1 MSVEFSY
8 IEAIYEKLGGM
19 DILLDA
25 NPLEYGPG
33 RINQKIAQ
41 VRAFLSS
48 TENIFLEV
56 SHNLAK
62 FKRDLLRS
70 ETELD
75 ILKIN
80 LMATDPHVR
89 SGRSQAEREALAS
102 TVLISELENI
112 NDLKLSVHDLDD
124 VMRVIK
130 AKRADLKD
138 LQGRLRDQLKLC
150 QEMIN
155 LGQRWGSKID
165 IHCQGDTVIEADS
178 SLREDSFI
186 DDLLN
191 KNTDDNFSNLVQ
203 SDDDL
208 EVESQKVKDFLNKEL
223 EEKTEPVDVDLDSL
237 FDDWGV

>member
-102 TVLISELENI
+102 TALISERMSFRI
-112 NDLKLSVHDLDD
+112 
-124 VMRVIK
+124 
-130 AKRADLKD
+130 
-138 LQGRLRDQLKLC
+138 
-150 QEMIN
+150 
-155 LGQRWGSKID
+155 
-165 IHCQGDTVIEADS
+165 
-178 SLREDSFI
+178 SLA
-186 DDLLN
+186 
-191 KNTDDNFSNLVQ
+191 
-203 SDDDL
+203 
-208 EVESQKVKDFLNKEL
+208 
-223 EEKTEPVDVDLDSL
+223 
-237 FDDWGV
+237 